1 MADKRELALAVASG
15 KSNKQISQET
25 GVSPSYI
32 SQLGG
37 EDSFN
42 AMVEEAKK
50 VLAITKDADEIDIG
64 QLKYQLQEQLD
75 DTWDTIEELAVMGL
89 KDKLALAP
97 AMRTQELL
105 SIAAV
110 ANKAIRKTQGSV
122 RPLNEDEGQ
131 KIIQVNISNVLMQQ
145 HTVIN
150 TVINDRNQVVEVGGT
165 PIVNLSKDS
174 IYERLQELKNG
185 KPKIEKSIEMLSNE
199 ITADDL

>member
-1 MADKRELALAVASG
+1 MADKRELALAIASG

-32 SQLGG
+32 SQLTS
-37 EDSFN
+37 EDKFN
-42 AMVEEAKK
+42 AMVTEAKQ
-50 VLAITKDADEIDIG
+50 VLNATKDADDIDIG

-75 DTWDTIEELAVMGL
+75 DSWDTIEELAVIGL
-89 KDKLALAP
+89 KEKLALAP

-122 RPLNEDEGQ
+122 RPINEDEGQ
-131 KIIQVNISNVLMQQ
+131 KIVQVNISNILMQQ
-145 HTVIN
+145 HTTVN
-150 TVINDRNQVVEVGGT
+150 TVINDRNQVVEVGGN

-174 IYERLQELKNG
+174 IFDRLQELKNG
-185 KPKIEKSIEMLSNE
+185 KPKIENSIERLSSS
-199 ITADDL
+199 ITAEDL